1 VAWGRPSDIA
11 DSIVGRELSTA
22 RWGWYS
28 PVIPAFS
35 PDVSRIHGVA
45 QGPGELGAGGAGM
58 DIAHLKKIPLFSN
71 LTSDH
76 LAKVAAIGREVEVP
90 GSHVVFRE
98 GDVGT
103 DFYVIVS
110 GRVRISKM
118 VPGVG
123 EEALAILEPGSYFGE
138 MALIDDTPRS
148 ADAISHTPCKLWV
161 MQKQDLEELMFLHKD
176 LAYELLW
183 TFVRTLSTRLR
194 ETNDKIKAFF
204 ALSAR
209 F

>member
-1 VAWGRPSDIA
+1 
-11 DSIVGRELSTA
+11 
-22 RWGWYS
+22 
-28 PVIPAFS
+28 
-35 PDVSRIHGVA
+35 
-45 QGPGELGAGGAGM
+45 M
-58 DIAHLKKIPLFSN
+58 DPTQLKKIPLFAN
-71 LTSDH
+71 LTSEH
-76 LAKVAAIGREVEVP
+76 LAKVSAIATQKE
-90 GSHVVFRE
+90 FRANDKIFSE

-103 DFYVIVS
+103 EMYLIMK
-110 GRVRISKM
+110 GKVRISKM

-148 ADAISHTPCKLWV
+148 ADATAHLSCTLWCV
-161 MQKQDLEELMFLHKD
+161 QKADLEELMFLHKD

-183 TFVRTLSTRLR
+183 TFVRTLSARLR

>member
-1 VAWGRPSDIA
+1 MIQEFLRHVSLF
-11 DSIVGRELSTA
+11 RELEDDELAQVLMVGLVKRYPSGA
-22 RWGWYS
+22 
-28 PVIPAFS
+28 VILAE
-35 PDVSRIHGVA
+35 GT
-45 QGPGELGAGGAGM
+45 AGGRLQ
-58 DIAHLKKIPLFSN
+58 IIH
-71 LTSDH
+71 
-76 LAKVAAIGREVEVP
+76 
-90 GSHVVFRE
+90 E
-98 GDVGT
+98 GQ
-103 DFYVIVS
+103 
-110 GRVRISKM
+110 VRISKV

-148 ADAISHTPCKLWV
+148 ADATAHMPATLYVI
-161 MQKQDLEELMFLHKD
+161 QKADLEELMFLHKD

-183 TFVRTLSTRLR
+183 TFVRTLSARLR

>member
-1 VAWGRPSDIA
+1 MAQVD
-11 DSIVGRELSTA
+11 
-22 RWGWYS
+22 
-28 PVIPAFS
+28 PA
-35 PDVSRIHGVA
+35 
-45 QGPGELGAGGAGM
+45 Q
-58 DIAHLKKIPLFSN
+58 LKKVPLFAN
-71 LTSDH
+71 LPSEH
-76 LAKVAAIGREVEVP
+76 LAKIAAIAGQRAVKSNEKI
-90 GSHVVFRE
+90 FAE

-103 DFYVIVS
+103 EMFLIMS

-148 ADAISHTPCKLWV
+148 ADAIAHIPCQLWV
-161 MQKQDLEELMFLHKD
+161 IQKTDLEELMFLHKD

-183 TFVRTLSTRLR
+183 TFVRTLSSRLR

>member
-1 VAWGRPSDIA
+1 M
-11 DSIVGRELSTA
+11 EA
-22 RWGWYS
+22 RSLIGNPRKCARSNLFCYS
-28 PVIPAFS
+28 QNVDA
-35 PDVSRIHGVA
+35 A
-45 QGPGELGAGGAGM
+45 Q
-58 DIAHLKKIPLFSN
+58 LKKIPLFAN
-71 LTSDH
+71 LTTDH
-76 LAKVAAIGREVEVP
+76 LGKVAAIAAQKQVRANEKIF
-90 GSHVVFRE
+90 HE
-98 GDVGT
+98 GEVGT
-103 DFYVIVS
+103 EMYLIAS
-110 GRVRISKM
+110 GKVRISKM

-148 ADAISHTPCKLWV
+148 ADATAHMPCTLYV
-161 MQKQDLEELMFLHKD
+161 IQKADLEELMFLHKD

-183 TFVRTLSTRLR
+183 TFVRTLSARLR